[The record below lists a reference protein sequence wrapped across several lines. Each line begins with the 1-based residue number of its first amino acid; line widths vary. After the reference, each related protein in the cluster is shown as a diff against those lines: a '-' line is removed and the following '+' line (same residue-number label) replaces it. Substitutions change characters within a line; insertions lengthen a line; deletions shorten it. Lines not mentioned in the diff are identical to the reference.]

1 MAKPGELMDERV
13 KKFQSFGPLSIFP
26 LEGFPSSA
34 PDATNYS
41 FRFRERKLS
50 SAEGEALESA
60 ERNYFLVIITQK
72 FQAFA
77 LYSAR
82 AGDSSALEAPARW
95 VSGNFTLGRRYFLRR
110 PCLRP
115 TVKAPDTS
123 KKQKICNYCL
133 PTACACTIFV
143 VCTVCTLHIPT
154 NYLNR

>member
-1 MAKPGELMDERV
+1 MAKPGDLMDERV

-34 PDATNYS
+34 SDATNYS

-50 SAEGEALESA
+50 SAEGEALESV

-82 AGDSSALEAPARW
+82 AGDRTALEAPARW
-95 VSGNFTLGRRYFLRR
+95 VSENFTLGCRYFLRR
-110 PCLRP
+110 KILRRFCLRP

-133 PTACACTIFV
+133 RTLRVCIIFTVCTI
-143 VCTVCTLHIPT
+143 CTLHIT
-154 NYLNR
+154 H